1 MYVGGSL
8 VAHAG
13 NISNKAAVIGT
24 TATTLATIAGVNITA
39 SLPTAARGESAVTS
53 GVITPTSSGTTKFLR
68 EDGTWQTP
76 SYTTNTDR
84 TGIKLATVSGTKKT
98 DGTVII
104 TNSST
109 GLSIAGGT
117 NKFSI
122 GDGTNYIE
130 VAVTPS
136 ITNNVTGSGTSGK
149 LVKWSGTNTITD
161 GPTLS
166 SAISS

>member
-1 MYVGGSL
+1 LKEGSSYTRYNITGSGRASVTSDANGKITINSAGYSNFVKSGSGAAAGL
-8 VAHAG
+8 VP
-13 NISNKAAVIGT
+13 SPGT
-24 TATTLATIAGVNITA
+24 TA
-39 SLPTAARGESAVTS
+39 
-53 GVITPTSSGTTKFLR
+53 GTGKFLC
-68 EDGTWQTP
+68 EDGTWKTP

-104 TNSST
+104 ANSST

-136 ITNNVTGSGTSGK
+136 ITNNVTGSGTSDK
-149 LVKWSGTNTITD
+149 LVKWNGANTITD
-161 GPTLS
+161 GPALS
-166 SAISS
+166 SSISS